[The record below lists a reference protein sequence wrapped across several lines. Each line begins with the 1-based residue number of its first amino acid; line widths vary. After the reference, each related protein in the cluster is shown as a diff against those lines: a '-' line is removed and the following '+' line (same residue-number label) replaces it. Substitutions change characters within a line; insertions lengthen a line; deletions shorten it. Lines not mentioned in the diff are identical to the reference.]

1 MQNTLAVK
9 SIESTNILSNQ
20 TPRSW
25 RQKETIYQADGI
37 AAVNGK
43 IETPVRAH
51 FFMGRSNNS
60 SVVYCSVSI
69 STNDLSTHGHGQAN
83 GYGYDK
89 YSAALDSALR
99 SANVQLSRSI
109 SGTGESRAALLAIV
123 DHLYP
128 KASDTTVL
136 GAP

>member
-20 TPRSW
+20 TPRNW
-25 RQKETIYQADGI
+25 HQKETIYQADGI
-37 AAVNGK
+37 AVVNGK
-43 IETPVRAH
+43 IEQPIQAR
-51 FFMGRSNNS
+51 FFMGRSNS
-60 SVVYCSVSI
+60 ASIVFCAVSI
-69 STNDLSTHGHGQAN
+69 STNDLSTRGHGQAG
-83 GYGYDK
+83 GYGYDRC
-89 YSAALDSALR
+89 SAALDNALL

-109 SGTGESRAALLAIV
+109 RGTGESRAAILAIV